1 MSNRKLVMITGS
13 SSGIGFELAKLFAKD
28 NYDVAMSGS
37 SDKIFESAKEIE
49 NIGVKTYPFK
59 ADAGTYEGVQN
70 FWGFVEN
77 KERVL
82 DAAVLNV
89 GVSLGDSFLN
99 NNLDDE
105 LKLIDIN
112 IKGTVH
118 MAKRVARHMD
128 KNGFG
133 DILIVSSLSAT
144 LPTPYETVYGPSKAF
159 GFMFAEG
166 LREELKERNINVTA
180 MLPGAT
186 NTDFHH
192 NAGMDTSYFGDDGI
206 KNDKE
211 LVAKQGYEA
220 LKNKVDHVVCGN
232 DNTKQEAEKNK
243 QIAEEVKAERHAE
256 KAKLNQR

>member
-1 MSNRKLVMITGS
+1 MSDRKLVMITGS
-13 SSGIGFELAKLFAKD
+13 SSGLGFELAKLFAKD
-28 NYDVAMSGS
+28 DYDVAMSGS
-37 SDKIFESAKEIE
+37 SERIYESAKEIE
-49 NIGVKTYPFK
+49 KMGVEAYPYQ
-59 ADAGTYEGVQN
+59 ADAGTYDGVEN
-70 FWGFVEN
+70 FWKFVESKN
-77 KERVL
+77 RKL
-82 DAAVLNV
+82 DTAVLNV
-89 GVSLGDSFLN
+89 GVSLGDAFLDN
-99 NNLDDE
+99 DLEKE
-105 LKLIDIN
+105 LNLIDIN

-128 KNGFG
+128 KNGYG

-192 NAGMDTSYFGDDGI
+192 NAGMDSSYFGDDSV

-211 LVAKQGYEA
+211 LVASQGYEA
-220 LKNKVDHVVCGN
+220 LKNKVDYVVCG
-232 DNTKQEAEKNK
+232 DENTKREAEENRKTP
-243 QIAEEVKAERHAE
+243 EDVKAARHAK